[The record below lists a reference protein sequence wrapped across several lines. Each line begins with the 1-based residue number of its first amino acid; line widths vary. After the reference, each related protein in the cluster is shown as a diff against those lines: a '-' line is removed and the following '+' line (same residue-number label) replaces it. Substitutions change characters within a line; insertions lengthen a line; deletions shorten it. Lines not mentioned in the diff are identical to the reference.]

1 MVSGWAVAYAKG
13 WNAVVRAAA
22 ARGETDAKS
31 LRHKVTTLDAM
42 KARFAAEPG
51 FALAAD
57 GTRVGDPSGRWEVAS
72 TEYGWLLAGKAG
84 AEQLNNTVGEVRDAT
99 CVFADGGSTLC
110 VRRDDGWQVTYA
122 TFDLDRRASLQTFRE
137 DKGKPRP
144 ST

>member
-1 MVSGWAVAYAKG
+1 MTGWAVAYAAG

-22 ARGETDAKS
+22 ARGETDAQS

-51 FALAAD
+51 FTFAAD
-57 GTRVGDPSGRWEVAS
+57 GTRVLDPSGRWEMAAADYGSLVA
-72 TEYGWLLAGKAG
+72 AKAG
-84 AEQLNNTVGEVRDAT
+84 AEGLNWTSARVGDAT

-110 VRRDDGWQVTYA
+110 IRRDEGWQVTYA
-122 TFDLDRRASLQTFRE
+122 TFDLERRASLQEFRE
-137 DKGKPRP
+137 ESGKPRP